1 MAGRVAWAIS
11 DIMVSFSVFAYTA
24 GSLRKSVST
33 DYITS
38 STTMKKQDFFFFFFK
53 RSKFSD
59 LESPRTYVS
68 DPETVYF

>member
-38 STTMKKQDFFFFFFK
+38 STTMKKQDFLIFFK
-53 RSKFSD
+53 EKQILR
-59 LESPRTYVS
+59 LRIAAHIRQ
-68 DPETVYF
+68 